1 MKKKFVS
8 AMVFSAMVLAT
19 TPALVSCSDYDDDID
34 NLQEQVDKINGSAV
48 SPADLEKAVSEA
60 KAEYEELLQQAVS
73 GKADNEAVVAL
84 QEKVNALNAALEN
97 KADAEAIATL
107 TEEIAGLKEQ
117 VNSVEGDL
125 DKTKTELQSQI
136 DALKEQLGSGDGED
150 AEGLAQQLTE
160 LQNKLQAVES
170 MASDNAGAIA
180 QLTEKI
186 SALDKL
192 QADIDGYADR
202 LGKVESGLN
211 DKVSVQDLADKLA
224 AIKVEMEGAIDTKL
238 EAYVEAAELT
248 GKIQE
253 QLTLYY
259 TKGEIDDKLADLETL
274 KKFKQDVLDKVFGDI
289 DNPQDIKSYSEL
301 LASVAELED
310 AFGKGG
316 EIEAIN
322 KALEELQTK
331 YNGLVGNINAM
342 IQSIVY
348 MPEYADREV
357 QFRSLYLQDGTKE
370 PLLVSGGKTQTIQFR
385 VSPIAA
391 AKDFNKNYTVSFDGG
406 EIKSP
411 RTRSLGEENPFIQ
424 VIGEP
429 SVNEATGVV
438 TVTAL
443 AGESMTK
450 KDGAKYA
457 SLCMQVVSNVL
468 KDDEDNDIVNQT
480 PTNITSDYFT
490 MNASQETIKDV
501 QVTLDETASTKPN
514 RMLPF
519 NDNTGIDYK
528 TNRKFIG
535 TTTDGNLIDLAA
547 YDLTSVGTVTYEF
560 VNEAD
565 KNSKFFSLADGVLKI
580 KEESQDAS
588 SIGQTTQV
596 KAIYKF
602 NVSDM
607 KFIETKYKKVEVD
620 KYIKQV
626 EYKVNNG
633 AEFASKW
640 IFNKDNNDFT
650 YTIKSVDLVKAI
662 GTLSPNE
669 YLEMIKQDPTET
681 KVTYENGN
689 EVAFFTV
696 DKTTGD
702 VTLTIKANKNMAHVA
717 KDKNVVSMKWS
728 ANSELVDFTI
738 TANIATTTIFPEHTV
753 AVDEIL
759 AAGNKATIAVLPTLE
774 DGKLEKI
781 EFDNMET
788 KSLFNFEEVSPKVTA
803 DKGLYTVKAAAPKKD
818 GATGATGVTVSGSLI
833 TIDKAKYNYKNLKEI
848 TATGTIDFDT
858 NYEGENSQEVIA
870 ISVPDLSGS
879 WSMEKNTFSFSSKKE
894 QLNIAKGCVWKDYY
908 ENVMWKDGKAIV
920 GKEVEGKNN
929 TAYAVGITGLN
940 IYGLQAPKFTFA
952 TENNPNAKFFKI
964 TENGVITWNGGD
976 FEPQTAVDVKVIV
989 TLNSQWSEDGVEG
1002 KENNTIT
1009 VTFPT
1014 GLK

>member
-391 AKDFNKNYTVSFDGG
+391 AKDF
-406 EIKSP
+406 I
-411 RTRSLGEENPFIQ
+411 
-424 VIGEP
+424 VI
-429 SVNEATGVV
+429 
-438 TVTAL
+438 
-443 AGESMTK
+443 
-450 KDGAKYA
+450 
-457 SLCMQVVSNVL
+457 
-468 KDDEDNDIVNQT
+468 
-480 PTNITSDYFT
+480 
-490 MNASQETIKDV
+490 
-501 QVTLDETASTKPN
+501 
-514 RMLPF
+514 
-519 NDNTGIDYK
+519 
-528 TNRKFIG
+528 
-535 TTTDGNLIDLAA
+535 
-547 YDLTSVGTVTYEF
+547 
-560 VNEAD
+560 
-565 KNSKFFSLADGVLKI
+565 
-580 KEESQDAS
+580 
-588 SIGQTTQV
+588 
-596 KAIYKF
+596 
-602 NVSDM
+602 
-607 KFIETKYKKVEVD
+607 
-620 KYIKQV
+620 
-626 EYKVNNG
+626 
-633 AEFASKW
+633 
-640 IFNKDNNDFT
+640 
-650 YTIKSVDLVKAI
+650 
-662 GTLSPNE
+662 
-669 YLEMIKQDPTET
+669 
-681 KVTYENGN
+681 
-689 EVAFFTV
+689 
-696 DKTTGD
+696 
-702 VTLTIKANKNMAHVA
+702 
-717 KDKNVVSMKWS
+717 
-728 ANSELVDFTI
+728 
-738 TANIATTTIFPEHTV
+738 
-753 AVDEIL
+753 
-759 AAGNKATIAVLPTLE
+759 LE
-774 DGKLEKI
+774 D
-781 EFDNMET
+781 F
-788 KSLFNFEEVSPKVTA
+788 
-803 DKGLYTVKAAAPKKD
+803 
-818 GATGATGVTVSGSLI
+818 
-833 TIDKAKYNYKNLKEI
+833 YNH
-848 TATGTIDFDT
+848 F
-858 NYEGENSQEVIA
+858 
-870 ISVPDLSGS
+870 IS
-879 WSMEKNTFSFSSKKE
+879 KQF
-894 QLNIAKGCVWKDYY
+894 
-908 ENVMWKDGKAIV
+908 
-920 GKEVEGKNN
+920 
-929 TAYAVGITGLN
+929 
-940 IYGLQAPKFTFA
+940 
-952 TENNPNAKFFKI
+952 
-964 TENGVITWNGGD
+964 
-976 FEPQTAVDVKVIV
+976 
-989 TLNSQWSEDGVEG
+989 
-1002 KENNTIT
+1002 
-1009 VTFPT
+1009 
-1014 GLK
+1014 